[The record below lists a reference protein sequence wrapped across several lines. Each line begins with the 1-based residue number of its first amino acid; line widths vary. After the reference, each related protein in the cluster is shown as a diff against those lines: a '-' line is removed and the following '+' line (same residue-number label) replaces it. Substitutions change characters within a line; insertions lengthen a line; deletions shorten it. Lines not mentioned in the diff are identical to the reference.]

1 MITDSGT
8 TQSVKP
14 LSPNDSLVER
24 AHRLGGH
31 MKDASTAPGGK
42 KPALGKAIKS
52 VILIAIGIL
61 IAFPLFSMSY
71 YTMVRTSTPEFCAS
85 CHEIKPAVRAWR
97 ESTHVNNAAG
107 VVVDCMD
114 CHLPAPQDMFDFFF
128 AKSYHG
134 IKDVAIHFLAG
145 EYDREKAR
153 KSAYAAFD
161 NDQCQKCHRNLLN
174 MPDSRGAMLAHRSVI
189 YARAGYEKQCV
200 DCHYDLVHD
209 DKIAVMYR
217 QYRKLP
223 YQAKGLRVEK
233 LGI

>member
-1 MITDSGT
+1 MNKAGT
-8 TQSVKP
+8 EAK
-14 LSPNDSLVER
+14 
-24 AHRLGGH
+24 
-31 MKDASTAPGGK
+31 GK
-42 KPALGKAIKS
+42 KPALGRATKPI
-52 VILIAIGIL
+52 ILILLGIL

-71 YTMVRTSTPEFCAS
+71 YTMVRTSTPGFCAS

-97 ESTHVNNAAG
+97 ESTHANNAAG

-114 CHLPAPQDMFDFFF
+114 CHLPAPQNTFDFFF

-134 IKDVAIHFLAG
+134 LKDVVIHFFVG
-145 EYDREKAR
+145 EYDRERAR
-153 KSAYAAFD
+153 RNAYAAFE
-161 NDQCQKCHRNLLN
+161 NTECQKCHRNLLN
-174 MPDSRGAMLAHRSVI
+174 MPNSRGAMLAHRAVI
-189 YARAGYEKQCV
+189 YARAGYEKKCI
-200 DCHYDLVHD
+200 DCHYDLVHN

>member
-1 MITDSGT
+1 
-8 TQSVKP
+8 
-14 LSPNDSLVER
+14 
-24 AHRLGGH
+24 
-31 MKDASTAPGGK
+31 MKDAGTEAKGK
-42 KPALGKAIKS
+42 KPALKRAVKPI
-52 VILIAIGIL
+52 ILIVIGIL
-61 IAFPLFSMSY
+61 IAFPLFSMGY
-71 YTMVRTSTPEFCAS
+71 YTMVRTSTPDFCAS

-97 ESTHVNNAAG
+97 DSTHVNNAAG

-114 CHLPAPQDMFDFFF
+114 CHLPAPQDTFDFFF

-134 IKDVAIHFLAG
+134 LKDVAIHFIVEG
-145 EYDREKAR
+145 YDREKAR

-174 MPDSRGAMLAHRSVI
+174 MPNSRGAMLAHRSVI
-189 YARAGYEKQCV
+189 YARAGYDKKCI
-200 DCHYDLVHD
+200 DCHYDLVHN

-217 QYRKLP
+217 QYRRLP

>member
-1 MITDSGT
+1 
-8 TQSVKP
+8 
-14 LSPNDSLVER
+14 
-24 AHRLGGH
+24 
-31 MKDASTAPGGK
+31 MKDAGTESKGK
-42 KPALGKAIKS
+42 KPALRRAVKPI
-52 VILIAIGIL
+52 ILIAIGIL
-61 IAFPLFSMSY
+61 IAFPLFSIGY
-71 YTMVRTSTPEFCAS
+71 YTMVRTSTPDFCAS

-114 CHLPAPQDMFDFFF
+114 CHLPAPQDTFDFFF

-134 IKDVAIHFLAG
+134 LKDVAIHFLVG
-145 EYDREKAR
+145 EYNREKAR

-174 MPDSRGAMLAHRSVI
+174 MPNSRGAMLAHRSVI
-189 YARAGYEKQCV
+189 YAREGYEKKCV
-200 DCHYDLVHD
+200 DCHYDLVHN
-209 DKIAVMYR
+209 DKNAVMYR

>member
-1 MITDSGT
+1 MMKKVDTESKAP
-8 TQSVKP
+8 KP
-14 LSPNDSLVER
+14 LV
-24 AHRLGGH
+24 
-31 MKDASTAPGGK
+31 
-42 KPALGKAIKS
+42 GKAVKTLLL
-52 VILIAIGIL
+52 VAIGII

-71 YTMVRTSTPEFCAS
+71 YTMVRTSTPEFCGT

-107 VVVDCMD
+107 LVADCMD
-114 CHLPAPQDMFDFFF
+114 CHLPAPQDTFDFFF

-134 IKDVAIHFLAG
+134 IKDVALHFLTG
-145 EYDREKAR
+145 EYNRERAR
-153 KSAYAAFD
+153 NNAYAAFD

-174 MPDSRGAMLAHRSVI
+174 IPNSRGAMLAHRSVI
-189 YARAGYEKQCV
+189 YARAGYEKKCI

-217 QYRKLP
+217 QYRKVP

>member
-1 MITDSGT
+1 MG
-8 TQSVKP
+8 Q
-14 LSPNDSLVER
+14 
-24 AHRLGGH
+24 A
-31 MKDASTAPGGK
+31 DAGPK
-42 KPALGKAIKS
+42 KKKTALGKAVIPL
-52 VILIAIGIL
+52 ILIGIGIL

-97 ESTHVNNAAG
+97 ASTHVNNAAG

-114 CHLPAPQDMFDFFF
+114 CHLPAPQDTFDFFF

-134 IKDVAIHFLAG
+134 IKDVVLHFLMG
-145 EYDREKAR
+145 EYDREAAR
-153 KSAYAAFD
+153 QHAYEAFENSA
-161 NDQCQKCHRNLLN
+161 CQKCHRNLLN
-174 MPDSRGAMLAHRSVI
+174 MPNSRGAMLAHRSVI
-189 YARAGYEKQCV
+189 YARAGYEKKCI
-200 DCHYDLVHD
+200 DCHYDLVHN

-217 QYRKLP
+217 QYRKTP

>member
-1 MITDSGT
+1 MGKAETES
-8 TQSVKP
+8 K
-14 LSPNDSLVER
+14 
-24 AHRLGGH
+24 
-31 MKDASTAPGGK
+31 GK
-42 KPALGKAIKS
+42 KPKLNRTIKAL
-52 VILIAIGIL
+52 ILIAIGIL

-71 YTMVRTSTPEFCAS
+71 YTMVRTSTPEFCGS

-97 ESTHVNNAAG
+97 ESTHVNNAVG
-107 VVVDCMD
+107 VVADCMD

-128 AKSYHG
+128 AKTYHG
-134 IKDVAIHFLAG
+134 IKDVAIHFLSG

-153 KSAYAAFD
+153 KNAYAVFD

-174 MPDSRGAMLAHRSVI
+174 MPNSRGAMLAHRSVI
-189 YARAGYEKQCV
+189 YARAGYEKKCI
-200 DCHYDLVHD
+200 DCHYDMVHN

-217 QYRKLP
+217 QYRKTP